1 MVTPQV
7 ELTWQDPSTGEQQSI
22 TAAPPL
28 ALGRDWHQLPE
39 QYQGQPVTRILLT
52 DSKVSRFHAL
62 LEAVHDQ
69 VQIVDQNSS
78 NGLQVNSVPQ
88 MACLL
93 SSGDLIKIGTYQM
106 TVTLT
111 SVRSTRQDSVIRIP
125 EPAPPPAP
133 APPVDAANTF
143 PPNCFQERQVDVQAL
158 YATRLPVEE
167 IEYAAVGAGLG
178 SFIWVDC
185 LRLSGA
191 KANQIRALGLEDKP
205 YARYQRLCLNSQ
217 IPLHE
222 RLRSNS
228 DSCPDNIWG
237 WPSYALREAWRSFTK
252 GQLGALG
259 KRLWQV
265 FAEPTFAETYT
276 PKAGNVFA
284 SIDREAARIGWPEI
298 YQFGRVRSIRQT
310 QDGRFAIAYSQGRGQ
325 HAFLVARYV
334 QIATGYPV
342 LQFLPDLKQYRS
354 QHSDFK
360 SVVNAYEAHDHV
372 YQFLEEQGGTVVL
385 RGRGIVAS
393 RIIQR
398 LFEAR
403 KRNPNICVLHLM
415 RTPKPKGNPYGKS
428 QRAVK
433 NHFEFQPFNWPKA
446 CWGGTLREVLEKAEP
461 EMRSQLLDQWGGTTT
476 ADRADW
482 QHIIQQGIDEGWYQ
496 ITFGKVTRVEPNNQ
510 GHPVTYIQGS
520 QLQGETKLAANFI
533 IDATGLDGTV
543 KADPLLADLVNHYS
557 LPLNPKQRL
566 TVANDFEILELRNR
580 QGRLYAAGAIT
591 FGGPYAA
598 VDSFLG
604 LQYSALKAVD
614 GMVTSRA
621 LGLRRLDGLRS
632 LGQWLRWVQNQTP
645 S

>member
-7 ELTWQDPSTGEQQSI
+7 RLTWQDLSTGEQQSVFA
-22 TAAPPL
+22 TPPI
-28 ALGRDWHQLPE
+28 AFGRDWNQLPA
-39 QYQGQPVTRILLT
+39 QHQGQSVTRVLLT
-52 DSKVSRFHAL
+52 GSRVSRFHAL
-62 LEAVHDQ
+62 IQ
-69 VQIVDQNSS
+69 TVQDRVQLSDQNSS
-78 NGLQVNSVPQ
+78 NGVQVNAVPESV
-88 MACLL
+88 CLL
-93 SSGDLIKIGTYQM
+93 KTGDRIQIGSYQI
-106 TVTLT
+106 TIVLA
-111 SVRSTRQDSVIRIP
+111 SAPPSQQDSVIRVPDPVVP
-125 EPAPPPAP
+125 EDVANIFPPP
-133 APPVDAANTF
+133 
-143 PPNCFQERQVDVQAL
+143 CFQARQVEVQAL

-191 KANQIRALGLEDKP
+191 RADQVRALGLEDRP

-217 IPLHE
+217 IPSHE

-237 WPSYALREAWRSFTK
+237 WPSYAFREAWTSLKR
-252 GQLGALG
+252 GHLRAVCQ
-259 KRLWQV
+259 RLWQV

-276 PKAGNVFA
+276 PRAEHVFA

-298 YQFGRVRSIRQT
+298 YRFGRVRSIRQT
-310 QDGRFAIAYSQGRGQ
+310 QEGRYAIAYSQGRGQ

-334 QIATGYPV
+334 HLAPGYPV
-342 LQFLPDLKQYRS
+342 IQFLPDLKQYRS

-360 SVVNAYEAHDHV
+360 SVVNAYEAHSHV

-403 KRNPNICVLHLM
+403 QRNPKISVLHLM
-415 RTPKPKGNPYGKS
+415 RTPKPQGNVYGRS
-428 QRAVK
+428 QRVVK
-433 NHFEFQPFNWPKA
+433 NHFELQPFNWPKA
-446 CWGGTLREVLEKAEP
+446 CWGGTLREALEKAEP

-476 ADRADW
+476 ADRTDW
-482 QHIIQQGIDEGWYQ
+482 QRIVQQGLDEGWYQ
-496 ITFGKVTRVEPNNQ
+496 MTFGKVTRVELNHQ
-510 GHPVTYIQGS
+510 GHPVTYIQTH
-520 QLQGETKLAANFI
+520 QLQSEMKLEANFI

-543 KADPLLADLVNHYS
+543 NADPLLADLVHHYS

-566 TVANDFEILELRNR
+566 TVTHDFELLELRNR
-580 QGRLYAAGAIT
+580 QGRIYAAGAVT

-604 LQYSALKAVD
+604 LQYSALRAVD
-614 GMVTSRA
+614 GLVTA
-621 LGLRRLDGLRS
+621 QAPGLRRLNGLRS
-632 LGQWLRWVQNQTP
+632 LGQWLRWVNNQMP
-645 S
+645 